1 MFDNSELLAH
11 ALRAERQL
19 ATEASEKTLTWQAL
33 AASTTVDPTLEECK
47 TSKHRFNWLARR
59 SRSRSRRSRSGDVG
73 SQFSGQFSG
82 QLPG

>member
-59 SRSRSRRSRSGDVG
+59 SRRSRSRSGDVG